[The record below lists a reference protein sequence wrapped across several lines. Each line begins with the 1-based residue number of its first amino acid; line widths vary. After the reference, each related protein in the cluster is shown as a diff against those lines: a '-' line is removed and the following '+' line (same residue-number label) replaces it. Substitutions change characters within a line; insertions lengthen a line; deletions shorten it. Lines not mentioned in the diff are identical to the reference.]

1 MSEVAKVDKLEEML
15 LEILEDGD
23 NLETLEDKVEWTV
36 KAIKALA
43 LVDLDNRKDVK
54 SMRNY
59 FKIILYGMMPI
70 IASLVTAI
78 IALVR

>member
-1 MSEVAKVDKLEEML
+1 MDRLEEML

-43 LVDLDNRKDVK
+43 LVNLDNRGYIK

-70 IASLVTAI
+70 IASLVAAI

>member
-1 MSEVAKVDKLEEML
+1 MDRLEEML

-43 LVDLDNRKDVK
+43 LVNLDNRSDVK

-70 IASLVTAI
+70 MASLVAAI
-78 IALVR
+78 IALIK

>member
-1 MSEVAKVDKLEEML
+1 M
-15 LEILEDGD
+15 
-23 NLETLEDKVEWTV
+23 EWTV

>member
-36 KAIKALA
+36 NAIKALA
-43 LVDLDNRKDVK
+43 LVDLDNRSDIK

>member
-1 MSEVAKVDKLEEML
+1 MSEVAKVDRLEEML

>member
-1 MSEVAKVDKLEEML
+1 VDRLEEML

-43 LVDLDNRKDVK
+43 LVNLDNRGYIK

-70 IASLVTAI
+70 IASLVAAI